1 MRAKE
6 YSIPSSVLLQEIDNE
21 LLIFNSETGQFYS
34 VNDTGAVIWESII
47 EHANLGDVLDDI
59 SEVFDVDRDIL
70 INDLLKFVLPLYEQG
85 LLILAKQK

>member
-47 EHANLGDVLDDI
+47 EHDNLGDVLDDI